1 MASLQ
6 AYQSHGRRYY
16 RIVESFRQNGRPRIR
31 VVAHLGRVED
41 ILRLHQQERTQIAVC
56 SVSAGAVTALHQ
68 LAGELDVAGRIDRA
82 LDQASGRVQKRDG
95 LTVGQTLLAGIIG
108 RACAPRSK
116 RAFANWAQST
126 LLPELMDFSAPELTS
141 QHFWEQ
147 MHAVPVKILGTIE
160 QELVGEV
167 IRIEQLQVQA
177 LAYDT
182 TNFYTHIASTNLKPQ
197 LPQRGHNK
205 QGRHDLRQLGLAL
218 VVDQA
223 TQLPLA
229 HVLYEGARSDIPTF
243 AVFLKPIRER
253 LRALIPQPQQLTL
266 VFDAGVSSKGN
277 LERLDPDQDR
287 YVTAVRPSYHRAL
300 LAEAADHLSEV
311 ALPSGAVVR
320 AWRTR
325 RAIAG
330 KERDTVVVF
339 SQQLYDGQLRGLHQY
354 MARCRRDLEEMSLQ
368 PRTTVEAA
376 KRKLAK
382 ICGRQYLRSVMRYEV
397 TKDEQGMTRV
407 RVWCD
412 LDEYRRL
419 TTRYF
424 GLRIL
429 ITDRSEWST
438 AQVVAAYRG
447 LSNVEA
453 AFRNLKDPGMLA
465 TRPQFHWTDQKLYV
479 HTFMCVTGYLL
490 ARLLWWRAQREAGF
504 SGSPRTL
511 LSELAQIRACR
522 LVDRTGQAGRPRVR
536 RQLEEMPD
544 GLQMLGRV
552 LRALPPLD

>member
-16 RIVESFRQNGRPRIR
+16 RIVESFRENGRPRIR

-41 ILRLHQQERTQIAVC
+41 ILRLHQQERIGISVC
-56 SVSAGAVTALHQ
+56 SVSAGAVTALHH
-68 LAGELDVAGRIDRA
+68 LAGELDIAGRIDRA
-82 LDQASGRVQKRDG
+82 LAQASGRVQQRDG

-116 RAFANWAQST
+116 RAFANWAKST
-126 LLPELMDFSAPELTS
+126 LLPELMGFSAAELTS

-147 MHAVPVKILGTIE
+147 MHAVPVPILPTIE
-160 QELVGEV
+160 QEIVGEV
-167 IRIEQLQVQA
+167 IRIEQLQVQG

-182 TNFYTHIASTNLKPQ
+182 TNFYTHIASTNLRPQ
-197 LPQRGHNK
+197 LPQRGRNK

-218 VVDQA
+218 VVDQV

-229 HVLYEGARSDIPTF
+229 HVLYEGTRSDMRAF
-243 AVFLKPIRER
+243 AAFLKPIRQR
-253 LRALIPQPQQLTL
+253 LRELLPQPQQLTL
-266 VFDAGVSSKGN
+266 VFDTGASSKEN
-277 LERLDPDQDR
+277 LARLDSDQDR
-287 YVTAVRPSYHRAL
+287 FVTAVRPSYHRGL

-311 ALPSGAVVR
+311 VLPNGAAVR

-325 RAIAG
+325 RTIAG

-339 SQQLYDGQLRGLHQY
+339 SQLLYDGQLRGLHQY
-354 MARCRRDLEEMSLQ
+354 MARCQRDLEEMSLE

-376 KRKLAK
+376 KRRLAK

-397 TKDEQGMTRV
+397 TKDEQGSTQV

-412 LDEYRRL
+412 LEEYRRL

-429 ITDRSEWST
+429 ITDRSEWNT
-438 AQVVAAYRG
+438 GQIIAAYRG
-447 LSNVEA
+447 LSSVEA

-465 TRPQFHWTDQKLYV
+465 THPQFHWTDQKLHV

-490 ARLLWWRAQREAGF
+490 GRLLWWRARREAGF

-522 LVDRTGQAGRPRVR
+522 LVDRTGRAGRPRVR
-536 RQLEEMPD
+536 RQLEEMSE
-544 GLQMLGRV
+544 GLQNLGRV
-552 LRALPPLD
+552 LRAFPPLD